1 MKVYILIRSCVHTG
15 RMIVYAKD
23 STEAIKVANRLGDD
37 WVILRE
43 IDSTFAQILH
53 YEP

>member
-1 MKVYILIRSCVHTG
+1 MRVFILIRSCIHTG
-15 RMIVYAKD
+15 KIIVYAKD
-23 STEAIKVANRLGDD
+23 STEAIKVANRMGDD

-43 IDSTFAQILH
+43 VDESFPQILH

>member
-1 MKVYILIRSCVHTG
+1 
-15 RMIVYAKD
+15 MIVYAKD
-23 STEAIKVANRLGDD
+23 STEAIKEANKLGDD

-43 IDSTFAQILH
+43 IDSTHAQILH

>member
-1 MKVYILIRSCVHTG
+1 MSDYKQCPYRKEGL
-15 RMIVYAKD
+15 YAKD
-23 STEAIKVANRLGDD
+23 STEAIKVANRTGDD

-43 IDSTFAQILH
+43 IDSTYAQILH